1 MKHRSDSRAGDGAT
15 PRPLRTIEA
24 LAPTELARR
33 LAAGEDFVLL
43 DVREPR
49 ELALCQLPGSTAIP
63 LGALE
68 QRLPDLDPERPTVC
82 ICHHGVRS
90 AHAAA
95 RLAAAGFHTVFNL
108 SGGIERWAAEVDPS
122 MRRY

>member
-1 MKHRSDSRAGDGAT
+1 MKYSRDDKRGEDAT
-15 PRPLRTIEA
+15 AKPLRTIEA
-24 LAPTELARR
+24 LAPAELARR

-49 ELALCQLPGSTAIP
+49 ELALCQLPGSTAVP
-63 LGALE
+63 LGELE
-68 QRLPDLDPERPTVC
+68 RKLPDLDPERPTVC

-90 AHAAA
+90 AHAAS
-95 RLAAAGFHTVFNL
+95 RLAAAGFRSVFNL
-108 SGGIERWAAEVDPS
+108 SGGIERWARDVDPS